1 MQKKTNGFVGRW
13 EKITTDRKSERGVL
27 KEIIACLGENRTVRL
42 KTETDFNFQLKDR
55 VDNTNRPL

>member
-1 MQKKTNGFVGRW
+1 MG
-13 EKITTDRKSERGVL
+13 EDTTDRKSERGVL

>member
-1 MQKKTNGFVGRW
+1 MGEDYHRQEVRA
-13 EKITTDRKSERGVL
+13 GVL
-27 KEIIACLGENRTVRL
+27 KEIIACLGENRTIRL